1 MFTFSPL
8 DTYKISHAKKEEK
21 FILDYKVLLRLY
33 EPIIGSIAMS
43 LYLTLESEISLN
55 KYSKVN
61 LNISRLHK
69 LLQINDV
76 QFNEAVETLK
86 QYKLIT
92 YKANQR
98 KANDYL
104 FVIYPTKS
112 AFEFLSDNKLNN
124 SLSVVVDES
133 YYKQVYNYFISSA
146 INEDEYVDIEDVKLD
161 NNITIDEFFFQ
172 FYEKY
177 PIISS
182 SSCIDDKCK
191 EEIKRLKKLF
201 NLNYDE
207 LESALLK
214 SFEYENQ
221 KMVVN
226 LSKLNSIVSEKYK
239 KEVVDNSDEAIIRSF
254 DNIRS
259 IAYYKQLSSRGAL
272 LPSETSMINEL
283 LDRYK
288 ISEGVLNVVIN
299 YYFKYGKN
307 TFGNPKNYFIK
318 VIEEMIINNVKTTLD
333 AMNYFRNRNKKIKSY
348 KDKINNENKIVETNN
363 YKKEEGK
370 SNEIDEKTLD
380 EFLKAFGG

>member
-259 IAYYKQLSSRGAL
+259 IAYYKQLSSRDAL

-363 YKKEEGK
+363 YKKEEDK

>member
-182 SSCIDDKCK
+182 SSC
-191 EEIKRLKKLF
+191 KRLFYGTIQLKTAEGCK
-201 NLNYDE
+201 NL
-207 LESALLK
+207 L
-214 SFEYENQ
+214 
-221 KMVVN
+221 
-226 LSKLNSIVSEKYK
+226 
-239 KEVVDNSDEAIIRSF
+239 
-254 DNIRS
+254 
-259 IAYYKQLSSRGAL
+259 
-272 LPSETSMINEL
+272 
-283 LDRYK
+283 
-288 ISEGVLNVVIN
+288 
-299 YYFKYGKN
+299 
-307 TFGNPKNYFIK
+307 
-318 VIEEMIINNVKTTLD
+318 
-333 AMNYFRNRNKKIKSY
+333 
-348 KDKINNENKIVETNN
+348 
-363 YKKEEGK
+363 
-370 SNEIDEKTLD
+370 
-380 EFLKAFGG
+380 

>member
-8 DTYKISHAKKEEK
+8 DTYKISHAKKDEK
-21 FILDYKVLLRLY
+21 FILDYKVLVRLY

-55 KYSKVN
+55 KNAKNN
-61 LNISRLHK
+61 LAISRLHK
-69 LLQINDV
+69 LLQINDT
-76 QFNEAVETLK
+76 QFNEAIESLK
-86 QYKLIT
+86 EYKLID
-92 YKANQR
+92 YKANKR

-124 SLSVVVDES
+124 SLSVVVDEL

-146 INEDEYVDIEDVKLD
+146 INEDEYVDIEDIKLD
-161 NNITIDEFFFQ
+161 KNITIEEFFQQ

-177 PIISS
+177 PIIST
-182 SSCIDDKCK
+182 SCFIDDKCK
-191 EEIKRLKKLF
+191 DEIKRVKKLF
-201 NLNYDE
+201 NLDYNE

-214 SFEYENQ
+214 SFEYDNQ
-221 KMVVN
+221 QMVVN
-226 LSKLNSIVSEKYK
+226 LNKLNSIISENYK
-239 KEVVDNSDEAIIRSF
+239 KAVVDNSDEAIIRTF
-254 DNIRS
+254 DSIKP
-259 IAYYKQLSSRGAL
+259 IAYYKQLSSRDAL

-288 ISEGVLNVVIN
+288 ISDGILNVVIN
-299 YYFKYGKN
+299 YYFKYGKS

-318 VIEEMIINNVKTTLD
+318 IIEEMLINNVKNTLD
-333 AMNYFRNRNKKIKSY
+333 AMNYFRNRNKKIKTY
-348 KDKINNENKIVETNN
+348 KEKKIETKVIENETK
-363 YKKEEGK
+363 
-370 SNEIDEKTLD
+370 NEIKNESNDIDKETLD